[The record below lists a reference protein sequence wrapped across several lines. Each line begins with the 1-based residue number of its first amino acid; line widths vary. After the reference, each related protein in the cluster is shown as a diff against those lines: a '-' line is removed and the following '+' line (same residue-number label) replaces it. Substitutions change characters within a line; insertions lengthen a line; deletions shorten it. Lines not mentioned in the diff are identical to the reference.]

1 MKSFSGRSWRTLGSG
16 LVAFA
21 AFVLTAVPGWAAPSI
36 GQINT
41 NPNQIELN
49 KTTSVKITAV
59 IVNNPEILVGAFSLQ
74 RITPQGPRVI
84 NLFND
89 LGLAGDAVR
98 NDGIQTVVQPFRE
111 SQTGPISLRVDGV
124 VFLKTAPKVAVRLTS
139 ETFNVLVGAALPTG
153 NAATVPGQG
162 GTVLT
167 ISQGTFN
174 APMLVGIAPVP
185 NATVTG
191 NTGAFSLISAV
202 NITAQPVGYTGGLG
216 PANVPL
222 NISVPR
228 PAGVTDTEFVV
239 GEQVLIDSLTPP
251 AGLKVQFLARALA
264 TFDGTNIVTH
274 PSDLKGIQQGGV
286 HAILG
291 SIGSAVVTGKVF
303 NPGGEPAAGVI
314 VSSNTNTLVDVTDT
328 DGSYSLFVS
337 GGTGGIGP
345 FTIGAFHP
353 FRGSTGS
360 FAGTINVHG
369 ETIANANITLAAL
382 QTPPVTR
389 DGIRNAGFELCTKPD
404 PLGLGNL
411 TGTWAFTGS
420 AKAVTQLGPTSTG
433 VTIFPTEGNCMVDFN
448 TGPGAVSNVGSTL
461 TQRFTVPAG
470 VTSLKVDF
478 NFVSEEFPEF
488 VNSPFDDSFHAI
500 ITRQTP
506 NGDVVTEFATVSVNA
521 SGGFTDIGDC
531 FFPDGDFTC
540 GQTGWRTGTVD
551 LSAHAGTGTPIQV
564 DLIFTAEDRGDNIF
578 DTHVLVDNIRFGTI
592 WVDAKIL
599 QNGAASANA
608 NAAGIQEDVRIASEI
623 LSQAGLIVRLRSVQ
637 TVQVPLALLDTNLDY
652 VDGGQACPDPAQRDG
667 RRTQEEIDVLNTARS
682 AVVTDVN
689 AYYTRSATRTDNSQL
704 AGYAIGPDEY
714 CNQVGITTNS
724 GILLMDLRL
733 SVNFAALMAHEI
745 GHLLISPQNAT
756 SSLEHGAGSTN
767 FMNHTGAGA
776 TAILTRSQ
784 SANIERLN
792 APLVQP

>member
-1 MKSFSGRSWRTLGSG
+1 MKSVVRSNVTTILASLTL
-16 LVAFA
+16 LTALL
-21 AFVLTAVPGWAAPSI
+21 LTAVPSGAAPSI

-41 NPNQIELN
+41 NPSQIELN

-59 IVNNPEILVGAFSLQ
+59 IVNHTEILVGAFSLQ
-74 RITPQGPRVI
+74 RITPQGPRII

-111 SQTGPISLRVDGV
+111 SQTGPITLRADGI
-124 VFLKTAPKVAVRLTS
+124 VFLKTAPKVPVRLTS
-139 ETFNVLVGAALPTG
+139 ENFTVLVGAALPTG

-185 NATVTG
+185 SSTVTG
-191 NTGAFSLISAV
+191 NKGAFSLVSGV
-202 NITAQPVGYTGGLG
+202 NITAQPLGYTGGLG

-222 NISVPR
+222 NITVPR

-251 AGLKVQFLARALA
+251 EGLKVQFLARALA
-264 TFDGTNIVTH
+264 TFDGTNIVTQ
-274 PSDLKGIQQGGV
+274 PSALKGIQQGGV
-286 HAILG
+286 HAVLG
-291 SIGSAVVTGKVF
+291 SIGSAIVTGKVF
-303 NPGGEPAAGVI
+303 NAGGDAAAGVI
-314 VSSNTNTLVDVTDT
+314 VSSNTNTLVDVTDS

-337 GGTGGIGP
+337 GGPGGIGP

-360 FAGTINVHG
+360 FTGTINVHG
-369 ETIANANITLAAL
+369 ETIVNADITLAGL

-411 TGTWAFTGS
+411 TGTWAFTGA

-433 VTIFPTEGNCMVDFN
+433 VVFLPTEGKCMVDFN
-448 TGPGAVSNVGSTL
+448 TGPGAVTAVGSSL
-461 TQRFTVPAG
+461 KQNFIVPAG
-470 VTSLKVDF
+470 VTQLKLDF

-488 VNSPFDDSFHAI
+488 VGTQFDDSFHAI
-500 ITRQTP
+500 ITTP
-506 NGDVVTEFATVSVNA
+506 TGATEFATVTVNNA
-521 SGGFTDIGDC
+521 GTFTDVGDC
-531 FFPDGDFTC
+531 FFPAGDLTC
-540 GQTGWRTGTVD
+540 GATGWRTATVD
-551 LSAHAGTGTPIQV
+551 LSAHAGTGTPITV
-564 DLIFTAEDRGDNIF
+564 ELLFTAADHGDTIF
-578 DTHVLVDNIRFGTI
+578 DTHILVDNIRFGTI

-599 QNGAASANA
+599 QGANA
-608 NAAGIQEDVRIASEI
+608 NVAGIEEDVRIASEV

-637 TVQVPLALLDTNLDY
+637 TIANPGALLDTNLDY
-652 VDGGQACPDPAQRDG
+652 VDGGLACPDPAQRDG
-667 RRTQEEIDVLNTARS
+667 RRTQEEIDLLAIQRS
-682 AVVTDVN
+682 PVATDIN
-689 AYYTRSATRTDNSQL
+689 LYYSRSATRTDGAQL

-714 CNQVGITTNS
+714 CNQVTATGSS
-724 GILLMDLRL
+724 GLLMMDLRL
-733 SVNFAALMAHEI
+733 NVNFAALLAHEI

-756 SSLEHGAGSTN
+756 SNLEHGAGSTN
-767 FMNHTGAGA
+767 FMNGTGAGA

-784 SANIERLN
+784 SANIDRPN
-792 APLVQP
+792 APLVLP

>member
-1 MKSFSGRSWRTLGSG
+1 VTG
-16 LVAFA
+16 
-21 AFVLTAVPGWAAPSI
+21 
-36 GQINT
+36 
-41 NPNQIELN
+41 N
-49 KTTSVKITAV
+49 K
-59 IVNNPEILVGAFSLQ
+59 GAFSL
-74 RITPQGPRVI
+74 
-84 NLFND
+84 
-89 LGLAGDAVR
+89 A
-98 NDGIQTVVQPFRE
+98 
-111 SQTGPISLRVDGV
+111 
-124 VFLKTAPKVAVRLTS
+124 
-139 ETFNVLVGAALPTG
+139 
-153 NAATVPGQG
+153 
-162 GTVLT
+162 
-167 ISQGTFN
+167 
-174 APMLVGIAPVP
+174 
-185 NATVTG
+185 
-191 NTGAFSLISAV
+191 SAV

-251 AGLKVQFLARALA
+251 AGLKVQFLPRALA

-274 PSDLKGIQQGGV
+274 SSALKGIQQGGV

-291 SIGSAVVTGKVF
+291 SIGSAIVTGKVF

-314 VSSNTNTLVDVTDT
+314 VSSDSNTLVDVTDA

-337 GGTGGIGP
+337 GGPGGIGP

-353 FRGSTGS
+353 FRGSSGS
-360 FAGTINVHG
+360 FAGTIAVHG
-369 ETIANANITLAAL
+369 ETIANADITLVAL
-382 QTPPVTR
+382 QAPPVTR

-420 AKAVTQLGPTSTG
+420 AKAVTQLGPTSTN

-448 TGPGAVSNVGSTL
+448 TGAGAVAAVGSSL
-461 TQRFTVPAG
+461 TQRFIVPAG

-488 VNSPFDDSFHAI
+488 VGTQFNDSFHAI
-500 ITRQTP
+500 ITLP
-506 NGDVVTEFATVSVNA
+506 NGDQEFATVTVNE

-531 FFPDGDFTC
+531 GFPGGDSTC

-551 LSAHAGTGTPIQV
+551 LSAHAGTGTPITV
-564 DLIFTAEDRGDNIF
+564 ELLFTAEDRGDDIF

-599 QNGAASANA
+599 QSGAVSANA

-637 TVQVPLALLDTNLDY
+637 TAQVPIGLLDTNLDY
-652 VDGGQACPDPAQRDG
+652 VDGGLACPDPAQRDG
-667 RRTQEEIDVLNTARS
+667 RRTQEEIDVLNTAKS

-689 AYYTRSATRTDNSQL
+689 AYYTRSATRTDNAQL

-724 GILLMDLRL
+724 GIFMMDLRL
-733 SVNFAALMAHEI
+733 SVNFAALLAHEI

-767 FMNHTGAGA
+767 FMNGTGAGA
-776 TAILTRSQ
+776 TAIMTRTQ